1 MDLLAFFIQR
11 PVIVGLA
18 IAGAMMV
25 MASGLFG
32 GRGRAQPD
40 RRAMLL
46 SKAGYAVT
54 FASIAL
60 FIVAGFLSGR

>member
-1 MDLLAFFIQR
+1 MDILAFLTQR

-25 MASGLFG
+25 MASGLLG
-32 GRGRAQPD
+32 GRDAERPHA
-40 RRAMLL
+40 RAMLL

-54 FASIAL
+54 FVSIVL

>member
-1 MDLLAFFIQR
+1 MDVLAFFTQR

-18 IAGAMMV
+18 IAGAVMV
-25 MASGLFG
+25 MASGLLG
-32 GRGRAQPD
+32 GRDPSSPD

>member
-1 MDLLAFFIQR
+1 MDLLALVTQR

-18 IAGAMMV
+18 IVGAMMV
-25 MASGLFG
+25 MASGLIG
-32 GRGRAQPD
+32 GRDSANPSRG
-40 RRAMLL
+40 AMLL

-54 FASIAL
+54 FASIVL